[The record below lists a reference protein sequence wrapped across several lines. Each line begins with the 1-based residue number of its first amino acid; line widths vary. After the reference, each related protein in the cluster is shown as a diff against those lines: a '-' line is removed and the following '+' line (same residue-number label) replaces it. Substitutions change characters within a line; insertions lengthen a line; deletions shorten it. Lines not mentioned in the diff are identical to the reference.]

1 LENIKR
7 EQPLKKF
14 RHRWEGIIK
23 MNLVEI
29 GREGVN
35 QIHLVQGMKKRQA
48 LANMAMNLQVPENA
62 ANFLTG

>member
-1 LENIKR
+1 
-7 EQPLKKF
+7 
-14 RHRWEGIIK
+14 